1 MLASE
6 AIAFL
11 QTTELKQLKVG
22 EDDATVLGYLNA
34 AVKEL
39 HKRFNLWQDEA
50 IITQVDGTT
59 LYKLDGSDANVSI
72 DLSDKNL
79 LVITELF
86 DYLGESMNVN
96 DEDDVAGAVTPKY
109 NWVEF
114 PSDGIVDGE
123 EFSVIFQATPTN
135 MAATTETID
144 LPPTLEEAMY
154 FYAAFKGHTSQKG
167 DGKFENN
174 THYKRF
180 IAECDRVQ
188 ALGLI
193 VPDGM
198 TTHKFGGA
206 TYPWP

>member
-72 DLSDKNL
+72 DLSDK
-79 LVITELF
+79 T
-86 DYLGESMNVN
+86 
-96 DEDDVAGAVTPKY
+96 VTPKY